1 MGKQPALLHCI
12 HEFEKEVLLV
22 SKTEEIVF
30 ELAEPFAAEID
41 CEVLE
46 VEYKKEGADYFLR
59 VYLDRESGVDM
70 DACAYV
76 SERLSAKLDAVDPI
90 REAYFL
96 EVCSPGIDRALKRD
110 KDFVR
115 FAGRKVDVK
124 LYAAKDGVKEF
135 CGVLCG
141 KEGDVITVDL
151 GKQSVSF
158 KADEAAYV
166 KLAIEF

>member
-1 MGKQPALLHCI
+1 M
-12 HEFEKEVLLV
+12 

-30 ELAEPFAAEID
+30 RLAEPYAAEID

-76 SERLSAKLDAVDPI
+76 SERLSAALDEADPI

-115 FAGRKVDVK
+115 FAGKKVDVK
-124 LYAAKDGVKEF
+124 LYAAKDGIKEF
-135 CGVLCG
+135 CGVLVG
-141 KEGDVITVDL
+141 KDGDVITVQID
-151 GKQSVSF
+151 KQSICF
-158 KADEAAYV
+158 TADEAAYV